1 VIARD
6 RGIGGSESR
15 VHHEILNEHENT
27 DHTVNAEINAGTCGY
42 KRRMFD
48 DRSKSGEPTIFCNRT
63 YLTGLQYSMSNLEQE
78 TKPSQIILFRSKLTD
93 EAGEDY
99 QAMNAELET
108 LVRQNPGFVDVKSY
122 KAEDGERLTV
132 VWWRDEASLTEWRNL
147 MRHREA
153 QSIGRQKWYEYY
165 EIDVATITR
174 SRSFAR
180 K

>member
-1 VIARD
+1 
-6 RGIGGSESR
+6 
-15 VHHEILNEHENT
+15 
-27 DHTVNAEINAGTCGY
+27 
-42 KRRMFD
+42 
-48 DRSKSGEPTIFCNRT
+48 
-63 YLTGLQYSMSNLEQE
+63 MSNLEQE

-93 EAGEDY
+93 QAGEDY
-99 QAMNAELET
+99 QAMNDELET
-108 LVRQNPGFVDVKSY
+108 LVRENPGFVDVKSY

-132 VWWRDEASLTEWRNL
+132 VWWRDEDSLAEWRNL

-174 SRSFAR
+174 SRSFSR